1 MSNHFEEQDFNT
13 DHLDTH
19 LWSKIFGYL
28 LKYKKNLIFLIFLM
42 VTIASIDVGFPLM
55 NRYAMDYFIE
65 ANGSMDT
72 LWIYG
77 LGYFAM
83 ICVQGLVV
91 FFFIQQAGKIEMEFA
106 YDMRNRAFRKLQEL
120 SFTYFDKTPL
130 GWIMARMTS
139 DIGRLAEI
147 VSWSLIDMVWGL
159 TVMIGV
165 TVIMFIVDWQM
176 ALLILMVVP
185 VLAFI
190 SVKFQRKILERY
202 RSTRKINSQ
211 ITGAFSEGITGAKTS
226 KTLVLED
233 SQIRDFKELTSKL
246 SREAISAA
254 ILASIFMPLV
264 MGLGAFSLAMILWVG
279 GQQVLVGSMSFGTL
293 MLYTQYAGSFFE
305 PLRQLA
311 RLLAEFQMAQ
321 ASAERVLTLVNTE
334 ADLVDTE
341 EVVKQ
346 YGTILNPITTG
357 YHRLK
362 GDVHFNDVSFAYKKE
377 EPVLS
382 HFNLD
387 VKAGETIALVGETG
401 SGKSTIVNLL
411 CRFYEPNEG
420 AITIDGIPLKERSVG
435 WLHSNLGYVL
445 QAPHLFSGSVREN
458 IRYGRLDATDEDIEK
473 AARLVDAHDF
483 ITKLDKGYLTDVG
496 EGGNRLSTGQKQL
509 ISFARAI
516 IADPSIF
523 VLDEA
528 TSSIDTETE
537 QIIQKAIENLM
548 KGRTS
553 FIIAHRLSTIVNADR
568 ILVIRKGL
576 IVEEGTHHELM
587 MKHGYYYR
595 LYTNQ
600 FNEDLQNQLLN
611 LSAPEEENPE
621 LAFHG

>member
-1 MSNHFEEQDFNT
+1 MSQHFEEQDFNT

-28 LKYKKNLIFLIFLM
+28 LKYKKHLLFLIFLM
-42 VTIASIDVGFPLM
+42 SSLSSIDVGFPRM
-55 NRYAMDYFIE
+55 NRYGRDYYIME
-65 ANGSMDT
+65 KGSLGN
-72 LWIYG
+72 LWLYG
-77 LGYFAM
+77 LGYFGM

-165 TVIMFIVDWQM
+165 TIIMVIINWKM

-185 VLAFI
+185 VLAWI
-190 SVKFQRKILERY
+190 SVVFQRKILEKY

-226 KTLVLED
+226 KTLVLEE
-233 SQIRDFKELTSKL
+233 SQINDFKQLTSKL
-246 SREAISAA
+246 SRESISAA

-264 MGLGAFSLAMILWVG
+264 AGLGAFSLAMILWIG
-279 GQQVLVGSMSFGTL
+279 GQQVLVGTMSFGTL

-334 ADLVDTE
+334 ADLVDTK
-341 EVVKQ
+341 EVVES

-362 GDVHFNDVSFAYKKE
+362 GDVRFNDVSFAYKKE

-382 HFNLD
+382 HFNPD
-387 VKAGETIALVGETG
+387 VKAGETFALVGETG

-420 AITIDGIPLKERSVG
+420 TITIDGIPLRERSVG

-458 IRYGRLDATDEDIEK
+458 IRYGRLDATDEEIEA
-473 AARLVDAHDF
+473 AARMVDAHDF
-483 ITKLDKGYLTDVG
+483 IEKLDKGYLTDVG

-509 ISFARAI
+509 ISFARAV

-553 FIIAHRLSTIVNADR
+553 FIIAHRLSTIVTADR
-568 ILVIRKGL
+568 ILVIRKGV

-611 LSAPEEENPE
+611 LSTPEETDPA
-621 LAFHG
+621 LAFHD

>member
-1 MSNHFEEQDFNT
+1 MSEHFEEQDFNT
-13 DHLDTH
+13 DKLDTH
-19 LWSKIFGYL
+19 LWRKIFGYL
-28 LKYKKNLIFLIFLM
+28 MKYKKNLIFLIFLM
-42 VTIASIDVGFPLM
+42 IAIASIDVGFPLM

-65 ANGSMDT
+65 GMGSQST

-77 LGYFAM
+77 LGYFGM

-159 TVMIGV
+159 TVMTGV
-165 TVIMFIVDWQM
+165 TIIMFIVDWKM

-190 SVKFQRKILERY
+190 SVKFQRKILDKY
-202 RSTRKINSQ
+202 RLTRKINSQ

-233 SQIRDFKELTSKL
+233 SQIRDFKELTNKL
-246 SREAISAA
+246 SREAISAH
-254 ILASIFMPLV
+254 ILASIFMPIV

-279 GQQVLVGSMSFGTL
+279 GQQVLVGTMSFGTL

-334 ADLVDTE
+334 ADLIDTK
-341 EVVKQ
+341 EVIES

-362 GDVHFNDVSFAYKKE
+362 GDVRFNDVSFAYKAA
-377 EPVLS
+377 EPVLT
-382 HFNLD
+382 HFNLE
-387 VKAGETIALVGETG
+387 VKSGQTIALVGETG

-411 CRFYEPNEG
+411 CRFYEPNNG
-420 AITIDGIPLKERSVG
+420 FISIDGIPIKERSVG
-435 WLHSNLGYVL
+435 WIHSNLGYVL

-458 IRYGRLDATDEDIEK
+458 IRYGRLDATDEEIET

-483 ITKLDKGYLTDVG
+483 IMKLDKGYLTDVG

-509 ISFARAI
+509 ISFARAV

-548 KGRTS
+548 KDRTS

-576 IVEEGTHHELM
+576 IVEDGIHHDLM

-611 LSAPEEENPE
+611 LHESDEEASLSFE
-621 LAFHG
+621 H